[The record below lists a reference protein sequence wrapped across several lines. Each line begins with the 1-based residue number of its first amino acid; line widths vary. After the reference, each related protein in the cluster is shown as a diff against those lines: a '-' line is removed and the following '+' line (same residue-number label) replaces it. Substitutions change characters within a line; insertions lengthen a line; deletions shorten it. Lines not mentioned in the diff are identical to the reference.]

1 MNGGKVG
8 EVGRFGKRAKEYGV
22 LLEFNCENYKLMLN

>member
-8 EVGRFGKRAKEYGV
+8 EVGRLGKRAEEYGV
-22 LLEFNCENYKLMLN
+22 LLKFNCENYKLMLH